1 MLRVSRTTWELDR
14 TYDRLLEEGPVT
26 GSERTRREAVSAA
39 VRGRYGGVMADS
51 LTFGV
56 LLFEDVEEL
65 DVVGPWEVL
74 GFWAS
79 HIATASVRV
88 LAVGPRV
95 GMVRGAKGLG
105 LLADH
110 AVDEAPPLDLLV
122 HPGGDGTRAL
132 AKDSAHLEWLRALH
146 ERGTVLASVCTGSLV
161 LAAAGLLAGRP
172 ATTHRSYLDKLAKTE
187 PSADVRRAA
196 RFVDDGAVV
205 TSAGVSAGIDM
216 ALHLVARYD
225 GPEAA
230 EATRSGIQYEAP
242 QPVRGSG
249 A

>member
-1 MLRVSRTTWELDR
+1 MTDT
-14 TYDRLLEEGPVT
+14 
-26 GSERTRREAVSAA
+26 
-39 VRGRYGGVMADS
+39 

-56 LLFEDVEEL
+56 LLFDDVEEL

-79 HIATASVRV
+79 HVATVSVQA
-88 LAVGPRV
+88 LTVGPQT
-95 GMVRGAKGLG
+95 GMVRGSKGLG
-105 LLADH
+105 LVVDH

-122 HPGGDGTRAL
+122 HPGGNGTRAL
-132 AKDSAHLEWLRALH
+132 AEDSTHLEWLRGLH
-146 ERGTVLASVCTGSLV
+146 GRGTVLASVCTGSLV
-161 LAAAGLLAGRP
+161 LAAAGLLSGRP
-172 ATTHRSYLDKLAKTE
+172 ATTHRDYLDKLAKTE
-187 PSADVRRAA
+187 PSVEVRSVE

-242 QPVRGSG
+242 APARGSG